1 MHFNGNVEKATLQ
14 YIIRDHDRKNFE
26 LRKKKLLEIRDN
38 INAHY
43 EDFPVKV
50 DIEDQYYNMAEKI
63 KPLPHVIDI
72 PKKCLVI

>member
-50 DIEDQYYNMAEKI
+50 DIEDQYYNMAEK
-63 KPLPHVIDI
+63 LN
-72 PKKCLVI
+72 LYLM